1 MKKLLLIFFLFPIF
15 GFSQDDCGTI
25 PTQQQI
31 DYLNQ
36 TRNARKNWNQSKS
49 PLLIPIQN
57 HVVRETD
64 STGGLT
70 IVDISFVMNTLNTY
84 YINSNIQFYEC
95 ASINY
100 INNSTYFDF
109 DQSQEAAI
117 RAANDVTNV
126 INIYYFNSIT
136 SSSGSSLCGYTSF
149 PPGPD
154 RVMMKNS
161 CAING
166 STIVHEL
173 GHYLS
178 LYHTH
183 GPTNTGTTTELVNG
197 SNCSSA
203 GDDLCDT
210 PADPNLSGLVSACQY
225 TGTALDANG
234 QSYVPDPTNIMSYS
248 QKVCRTFLSAGQY
261 NRANYSAIND
271 RGYLS
276 CPIPAPPLASFSILN
291 LSSCSGNISFN
302 DESLYNPNYWN
313 WNFGDGT
320 YSNLQNPSHTYLND
334 GTYDVSL
341 FVSNGLGQD
350 SIFQSGIVTVNL
362 MPPPI
367 AYNDTSYVS
376 PAIFTLSSAT
386 NDVNWYTDTLA
397 ILPIASGSSFITPL
411 LSNTTTYYVREF
423 ADTSVY
429 GGPLDNTIGSGGYYN
444 NDRHL
449 FLDCYTPS
457 TLISTDVY
465 AGTAQAITFELR
477 DNNSQVLA
485 DTTITVQVGLNILYL
500 DFDVP
505 VMNNLELG
513 MNTGN
518 SDLYRNSTGSVY
530 PYTIGNIA
538 SITGHNSPN
547 SVPYHYFFYNLRM
560 KENCISDFA
569 EATAVFMLPTLVDN
583 IVESNFSIYPNPAT
597 NLINISANESIDLID
612 IYDIK
617 GSLIFTK
624 SYQKKSTSIDVSD
637 FAKGVYTIKI
647 VSMKNSIV
655 QQLIIE

>member
-1 MKKLLLIFFLFPIF
+1 MIGF
-15 GFSQDDCGTI
+15 GQDDCGTI

-36 TRNARKNWNQSKS
+36 TRNDRKNWNQSES
-49 PLLIPIQN
+49 ILLLPIQN
-57 HVVRETD
+57 HVVRESD

-70 IVDISFVMNTLNTY
+70 VVDISFVMNMLNTY

-95 ASINY
+95 DSINY
-100 INNSTYFDF
+100 INNSNYYDF
-109 DQSQEAAI
+109 D
-117 RAANDVTNV
+117 ANDENTFCGPNDMQNV
-126 INIYYFNSIT
+126 INIYYFNSVT
-136 SSSGSSLCGYTSF
+136 SSSGSSLCGYAYF

-154 RVMMKNS
+154 RVIMKNS
-161 CAING
+161 CALNG
-166 STIVHEL
+166 STIVHEI

-197 SNCSSA
+197 SNCSFT

-225 TGTALDANG
+225 TGTAVDANG

-271 RGYLS
+271 RGYLN
-276 CPIPAPPLASFSILN
+276 CLTPVPPLASFSILN

-376 PAIFTLSSAT
+376 PAIFTLSSST
-386 NDVNWYTDTLA
+386 NDVNWYTDTLE
-397 ILPIASGSSFITPL
+397 IVPIASGSPFITPL
-411 LSNTTTYYVREF
+411 LSTATTYYVRELENP
-423 ADTSVY
+423 SVY
-429 GGPLDNTIGSGGYYN
+429 GGALDTNIGTGYYYYG
-444 NDRHL
+444 DK
-449 FLDCYTPS
+449 Y
-457 TLISTDVY
+457 LIFDSYVACNLVSADVY
-465 AGTAQAITFELR
+465 AGQSDTIIFEVR
-477 DNNSQVLA
+477 GSTGNVID
-485 DTTITVQVGLNILYL
+485 DTTITVSIGHQTLYL
-500 DFDVP
+500 DFDIP
-505 VMNNLELG
+505 VG
-513 MNTGN
+513 
-518 SDLYRNSTGSVY
+518 SDLQLGLGTIDAGLYKNNNGAIF
-530 PYTIGNIA
+530 PYDISNLI
-538 SITGHNSPN
+538 SITGANNSGTQN
-547 SVPYHYFFYNLRM
+547 NWYNYYNLQF
-560 KENCISDFA
+560 KENC
-569 EATAVFMLPTLVDN
+569 T
-583 IVESNFSIYPNPAT
+583 SNFSKAT
-597 NLINISANESIDLID
+597 TVFMTPSLVESVENNKQL
-612 IYDIK
+612 
-617 GSLIFTK
+617 
-624 SYQKKSTSIDVSD
+624 
-637 FAKGVYTIKI
+637 IKI
-647 VSMKNSIV
+647 VDILGRKVNKKPNTPLFYLYDDGTVEKKI
-655 QQLIIE
+655 IIE

>member
-95 ASINY
+95 DSINY
-100 INNSTYFDF
+100 INNSNYYDF
-109 DQSQEAAI
+109 DG
-117 RAANDVTNV
+117 NDESVFCGQNDIQNV
-126 INIYYFNSIT
+126 VNIYYFNSVIT
-136 SSSGSSLCGYTSF
+136 SSGSGVCGYAYF

-154 RVMMKNS
+154 RVIMNSS
-161 CAING
+161 CALNG
-166 STIVHEL
+166 STIVHEI

-183 GPTNTGTTTELVNG
+183 GPTNNGTTTELVNG

-203 GDDLCDT
+203 GDELCDT
-210 PADPNLSGLVSACQY
+210 PADPNLAGLVTTCQY
-225 TGTALDANG
+225 TGTAVDANG

-276 CPIPAPPLASFSILN
+276 CPILAPPLASFSILN
-291 LSSCSGNISFN
+291 LSSCSGDISFN

-429 GGPLDNTIGSGGYYN
+429 GGVLDTNIGDGYYYYGDKYLIFDSYAACNLVSAEVYAEQSNTI
-444 NDRHL
+444 
-449 FLDCYTPS
+449 
-457 TLISTDVY
+457 I
-465 AGTAQAITFELR
+465 FEVR
-477 DNNSQVLA
+477 DNAGGVID
-485 DTTITVQVGLNILYL
+485 DTTITVSIGYQTLYL
-500 DFDVP
+500 DLDIP
-505 VMNNLELG
+505 VGTNFQLGLGTINAGLYKNNNG
-513 MNTGN
+513 AIF
-518 SDLYRNSTGSVY
+518 
-530 PYTIGNIA
+530 PYNISNLV
-538 SITGHNSPN
+538 SITGANNSGSQN
-547 SVPYHYFFYNLRM
+547 NWYNYYNLQF
-560 KENCISDFA
+560 KENCTSNFSK
-569 EATAVFMLPTLVDN
+569 ATAVFMLPSLVEYVDN
-583 IVESNFSIYPNPAT
+583 SKQ
-597 NLINISANESIDLID
+597 LIKTVDILGRNAKDTKSEVLFY
-612 IYDIK
+612 IYDD
-617 GSLIFTK
+617 GTVE
-624 SYQKKSTSIDVSD
+624 KKI
-637 FAKGVYTIKI
+637 
-647 VSMKNSIV
+647 
-655 QQLIIE
+655 IIE

>member
-109 DQSQEAAI
+109 AQSQEAAI

-271 RGYLS
+271 RGYLN
-276 CPIPAPPLASFSILN
+276 CPTPVPPLASFSILN

-429 GGPLDNTIGSGGYYN
+429 GGVLDTNIGDGYYYYGDKYLIFDSYAACNLVSADVSAEQSNTI
-444 NDRHL
+444 
-449 FLDCYTPS
+449 
-457 TLISTDVY
+457 I
-465 AGTAQAITFELR
+465 FEVR
-477 DNNSQVLA
+477 DNAGSVID
-485 DTTITVQVGLNILYL
+485 DTTITVSIGYQTLYL
-500 DFDVP
+500 DLDIPIGTNFQ
-505 VMNNLELG
+505 LG
-513 MNTGN
+513 LGTINTG
-518 SDLYRNSTGSVY
+518 LYKNNNGAIF
-530 PYTIGNIA
+530 PYNISNLV
-538 SITGHNSPN
+538 SITGANNSGSQN
-547 SVPYHYFFYNLRM
+547 NWYNYYNLQF
-560 KENCISDFA
+560 KENCTSNFSK
-569 EATAVFMLPTLVDN
+569 ATTVFMLPSLVEYVDN
-583 IVESNFSIYPNPAT
+583 SKQ
-597 NLINISANESIDLID
+597 LIKTVDILGRNAKDTKSEVLFY
-612 IYDIK
+612 IYDDGTVEKKI
-617 GSLIFTK
+617 IF
-624 SYQKKSTSIDVSD
+624 
-637 FAKGVYTIKI
+637 
-647 VSMKNSIV
+647 
-655 QQLIIE
+655 E

>member
-15 GFSQDDCGTI
+15 SFSQDDCGTI

-36 TRNARKNWNQSKS
+36 TRNARKNWNQSRS

-70 IVDISFVMNTLNTY
+70 IVDISFVMNILNTY

-95 ASINY
+95 DSINY
-100 INNSTYFDF
+100 INNSNYYDF
-109 DQSQEAAI
+109 DG
-117 RAANDVTNV
+117 NDESVFCGQNDIQNV
-126 INIYYFNSIT
+126 VNIYYFNSVI
-136 SSSGSSLCGYTSF
+136 SSSGVGVCGYAYF

-154 RVMMKNS
+154 RVIMNSS
-161 CAING
+161 CALNG
-166 STIVHEL
+166 STIVHEI

-183 GPTNTGTTTELVNG
+183 GPTNNGTTTELVNG

-203 GDDLCDT
+203 GDELCDT
-210 PADPNLSGLVSACQY
+210 PADPNLAGLVTTCQY
-225 TGTALDANG
+225 TGTAVDANG

-248 QKVCRTFLSAGQY
+248 QKICRTFLSAGQY

-276 CPIPAPPLASFSILN
+276 CPILAPPLASFSILN
-291 LSSCSGNISFN
+291 LSSCSGDISFN

-320 YSNLQNPSHTYLND
+320 YSNLQNPSHTYLNN

-362 MPPPI
+362 MSPPI

-386 NDVNWYTDTLA
+386 NDVNWYTDTLV

-518 SDLYRNSTGSVY
+518 SDLYRNSTGSLY

-569 EATAVFMLPTLVDN
+569 EATAVFMFPSLVEYVDN
-583 IVESNFSIYPNPAT
+583 SKQ
-597 NLINISANESIDLID
+597 LIKTVDILGRNAKDTKSEVLFY
-612 IYDIK
+612 IYDDGTVEKKI
-617 GSLIFTK
+617 IF
-624 SYQKKSTSIDVSD
+624 
-637 FAKGVYTIKI
+637 
-647 VSMKNSIV
+647 
-655 QQLIIE
+655 E

>member
-95 ASINY
+95 ASINS

-197 SNCSSA
+197 SNCSFA

-276 CPIPAPPLASFSILN
+276 CPILAPPLASFSILN
-291 LSSCSGNISFN
+291 LSSCSGDISFN

-429 GGPLDNTIGSGGYYN
+429 GGVLDTNIGDGYYYYGDKYLIFDSYAACNLVSADVSAEQSNTI
-444 NDRHL
+444 
-449 FLDCYTPS
+449 
-457 TLISTDVY
+457 I
-465 AGTAQAITFELR
+465 FEVR
-477 DNNSQVLA
+477 DNAGSVID
-485 DTTITVQVGLNILYL
+485 DTTITVSIGYQTLYL
-500 DFDVP
+500 DLDIPIGTNFQLGLGTINAGLYK
-505 VMNNLELG
+505 NNNG
-513 MNTGN
+513 AIF
-518 SDLYRNSTGSVY
+518 
-530 PYTIGNIA
+530 PYNISNLV
-538 SITGHNSPN
+538 SITGANNSGSQN
-547 SVPYHYFFYNLRM
+547 NWYNYYNLQF
-560 KENCISDFA
+560 KENCTSNFSK
-569 EATAVFMLPTLVDN
+569 ATTVFMLPSLVEYVDN
-583 IVESNFSIYPNPAT
+583 SKQ
-597 NLINISANESIDLID
+597 LIKTVDILGRNAKDTKSEVLFY
-612 IYDIK
+612 IYDDGTVEKKI
-617 GSLIFTK
+617 IF
-624 SYQKKSTSIDVSD
+624 
-637 FAKGVYTIKI
+637 
-647 VSMKNSIV
+647 
-655 QQLIIE
+655 E

>member
-36 TRNARKNWNQSKS
+36 TRNARKNWNKSKS

-57 HVVRETD
+57 HVVRESD

-70 IVDISFVMNTLNTY
+70 IIDISFVMNTLNTY

-95 ASINY
+95 DSINY
-100 INNSTYFDF
+100 INNSNYYDF
-109 DQSQEAAI
+109 DG
-117 RAANDVTNV
+117 NDESVFCGQNDIQNV
-126 INIYYFNSIT
+126 VNIYYFNSVIT
-136 SSSGSSLCGYTSF
+136 SSGSGVCGYAYF

-154 RVMMKNS
+154 RVIMNSS

-166 STIVHEL
+166 STIVHEI

-183 GPTNTGTTTELVNG
+183 GPTNNGTTTELVNG

-203 GDDLCDT
+203 GDELCDT
-210 PADPNLSGLVSACQY
+210 PADPNLAGLVTTCQY
-225 TGTALDANG
+225 TGTAVDANG

-276 CPIPAPPLASFSILN
+276 CPILAPPLASFSILN

-367 AYNDTSYVS
+367 TYNDTSYVS
-376 PAIFTLSSAT
+376 TAIFTLSSAT

-429 GGPLDNTIGSGGYYN
+429 GGVLDTNIGDGYYYYGDKYLIFDSYAACNLVSAEVYAEQSNTI
-444 NDRHL
+444 
-449 FLDCYTPS
+449 
-457 TLISTDVY
+457 I
-465 AGTAQAITFELR
+465 FEVR
-477 DNNSQVLA
+477 DNAGGVID
-485 DTTITVQVGLNILYL
+485 DTTITVSIGYQTLYL
-500 DFDVP
+500 DLDIP
-505 VMNNLELG
+505 VGTNFQLGLGTINAGLYKNNNG
-513 MNTGN
+513 AIF
-518 SDLYRNSTGSVY
+518 
-530 PYTIGNIA
+530 PYNISNLV
-538 SITGHNSPN
+538 SITGANNSGSQN
-547 SVPYHYFFYNLRM
+547 NWYNYYNLQF
-560 KENCISDFA
+560 KENCTSNFSK
-569 EATAVFMLPTLVDN
+569 ATAVFMLPSLVEYVDN
-583 IVESNFSIYPNPAT
+583 SKQ
-597 NLINISANESIDLID
+597 LIKTVDILGRNAKDTKSEVLFY
-612 IYDIK
+612 IYDDGTVEKKI
-617 GSLIFTK
+617 IF
-624 SYQKKSTSIDVSD
+624 
-637 FAKGVYTIKI
+637 
-647 VSMKNSIV
+647 
-655 QQLIIE
+655 E

>member
-109 DQSQEAAI
+109 AQSQEAAI

-276 CPIPAPPLASFSILN
+276 CPIPAPPLSSFSILN
-291 LSSCSGNISFN
+291 SSSCSGNISFN
-302 DESLYNPNYWN
+302 DESLYNPNYWS
-313 WNFGDGT
+313 WSFGDGT

-350 SIFQSGIVTVNL
+350 SIFQSGVIAINL
-362 MPPPI
+362 IPPPI
-367 AYNDTSYVS
+367 AYNDTSYVT
-376 PAIFTLSSAT
+376 PATFQLTTAT
-386 NDVNWYTDTLA
+386 NSVKWYTDTLGSNS
-397 ILPIASGSSFITPL
+397 IYSGSPFTTPL
-411 LSNTTTYYVREF
+411 LNTNTTFYVRELGGSTIF
-423 ADTSVY
+423 
-429 GGPLDNTIGSGGYYN
+429 GGPSDNTIGTGGYYN
-444 NDRHL
+444 NDRHM

-477 DNNSQVLA
+477 DNNSQALA
-485 DTTITVQVGLNILYL
+485 DTTITVQVGLNTLYL

-505 VMNNLELG
+505 VMNDLELG
-513 MNTGN
+513 MSTGN
-518 SDLYRNSTGSVY
+518 SDLYRNSTGSAY
-530 PYTIGNIA
+530 PYAIGNIA
-538 SITGHNSPN
+538 SLTGHNSPN
-547 SVPYHYFFYNLRM
+547 SATYHYFFYNVKM
-560 KENCISDFA
+560 KENCRSNFSK
-569 EATAVFMLPTLVDN
+569 ATAVFMLPSLVEYVDN
-583 IVESNFSIYPNPAT
+583 SKQ
-597 NLINISANESIDLID
+597 LIKTVDILGRNAKDTKSEVLFY
-612 IYDIK
+612 IYDD
-617 GSLIFTK
+617 GTVE
-624 SYQKKSTSIDVSD
+624 KKI
-637 FAKGVYTIKI
+637 
-647 VSMKNSIV
+647 
-655 QQLIIE
+655 IIE

>member
-109 DQSQEAAI
+109 AQSQEAAI

-271 RGYLS
+271 RGYLN
-276 CPIPAPPLASFSILN
+276 CPTPVPPLASFSILN

-429 GGPLDNTIGSGGYYN
+429 GGVLDTNIGDGYYYYG
-444 NDRHL
+444 DKYL
-449 FLDCYTPS
+449 IFDSYTACNLVS
-457 TLISTDVY
+457 ADVY
-465 AGTAQAITFELR
+465 AEQSNTIIFEVR
-477 DNNSQVLA
+477 DNAGSVID
-485 DTTITVQVGLNILYL
+485 DTTITVSIGYQTLYL
-500 DFDVP
+500 DLDIPIGTNFQLGLGTINAGLYK
-505 VMNNLELG
+505 NNNG
-513 MNTGN
+513 AIF
-518 SDLYRNSTGSVY
+518 
-530 PYTIGNIA
+530 PYNISNLV
-538 SITGHNSPN
+538 SITGANNSGSQN
-547 SVPYHYFFYNLRM
+547 NWYNYYNLQF
-560 KENCISDFA
+560 KENCTSNFSK
-569 EATAVFMLPTLVDN
+569 ATTVFMLPSLVEYVDN
-583 IVESNFSIYPNPAT
+583 SKQ
-597 NLINISANESIDLID
+597 LIKTVDILGRNAKDTKSEVLFY
-612 IYDIK
+612 IYDDGTVEKKI
-617 GSLIFTK
+617 IF
-624 SYQKKSTSIDVSD
+624 
-637 FAKGVYTIKI
+637 
-647 VSMKNSIV
+647 
-655 QQLIIE
+655 E

>member
-1 MKKLLLIFFLFPIF
+1 MKKLLLILLYFPIF
-15 GFSQDDCGTI
+15 GYGQDDCGTI

-36 TRNARKNWNQSKS
+36 TRNDRKNWNQSKS
-49 PLLIPIQN
+49 ILLIPIQN
-57 HVVRETD
+57 HVVRESD

-70 IVDISFVMNTLNTY
+70 VVDISFVMNMLNTY

-95 ASINY
+95 DSINY
-100 INNSTYFDF
+100 INSSSYYDF
-109 DQSQEAAI
+109 D
-117 RAANDVTNV
+117 ANDEGVFCSPNDIQNV
-126 INIYYFNSIT
+126 INIYYFNSVT
-136 SSSGSSLCGYTSF
+136 SSSGSGLCGYAYF

-154 RVMMKNS
+154 RVIMDNS
-161 CAING
+161 CAMNG
-166 STIVHEL
+166 STIVHEI

-271 RGYLS
+271 RGYLN
-276 CPIPAPPLASFSILN
+276 CPTPVPPLASFSILN
-291 LSSCSGNISFN
+291 LSSCSGNIRFN

-350 SIFQSGIVTVNL
+350 SIFQSGIVTINL

-367 AYNDTSYVS
+367 AYNDTAYVS

-386 NDVNWYTDTLA
+386 NAVNWYTDTLA
-397 ILPIASGSSFITPL
+397 IIPIASGSPFITPS

-423 ADTSVY
+423 AGASVY
-429 GGPLDNTIGSGGYYN
+429 GGPLDTNIGTGYYYY
-444 NDRHL
+444 D
-449 FLDCYTPS
+449 DKY
-457 TLISTDVY
+457 LIFDSHVTCNLVSADVY
-465 AGTAQAITFELR
+465 AEQSKTIIFEVR
-477 DNNSQVLA
+477 DNTGNVID
-485 DTTITVQVGLNILYL
+485 DTTITVSGGHQTLYL
-500 DFDVP
+500 DFNIPIGTDFQLGLGTINAGLYK
-505 VMNNLELG
+505 NNNGAIFPYNISNLISV
-513 MNTGN
+513 TGANN
-518 SDLYRNSTGSVY
+518 SGTQNNWYNY
-530 PYTIGNIA
+530 
-538 SITGHNSPN
+538 
-547 SVPYHYFFYNLRM
+547 YNLQF
-560 KENCISDFA
+560 KENCISNFSK
-569 EATAVFMLPTLVDN
+569 ATAVFILPSLAESVDN
-583 IVESNFSIYPNPAT
+583 NKVILYPNPT
-597 NLINISANESIDLID
+597 NSLVYLSNKVEYKIYNTLGDVVLIGNDNIIDMRSLD
-612 IYDIK
+612 DGIYFLQSQNIRKKIIK
-617 GSLIFTK
+617 
-624 SYQKKSTSIDVSD
+624 
-637 FAKGVYTIKI
+637 
-647 VSMKNSIV
+647 N
-655 QQLIIE
+655 

>member
-1 MKKLLLIFFLFPIF
+1 MKKLILILFFFPIF
-15 GFSQDDCGTI
+15 GFGQDDCGTI

-95 ASINY
+95 DSINY
-100 INNSTYFDF
+100 INNSNYYDF
-109 DQSQEAAI
+109 DG
-117 RAANDVTNV
+117 NDESVFCGQNDIQNV
-126 INIYYFNSIT
+126 VNIYYFNSVI
-136 SSSGSSLCGYTSF
+136 SSSGAGVCGYAYF

-154 RVMMKNS
+154 RVIMNSS
-161 CAING
+161 CALNG
-166 STIVHEL
+166 STIVHEI

-183 GPTNTGTTTELVNG
+183 GPTNNGTTTELVNG

-203 GDDLCDT
+203 GDELCDT
-210 PADPNLSGLVSACQY
+210 PADPNLAGLVTTCQY
-225 TGTALDANG
+225 TGTAVDANG
-234 QSYVPDPTNIMSYS
+234 QSYLPDPTNIMSYS

-276 CPIPAPPLASFSILN
+276 CPILAPPLASFSILN
-291 LSSCSGNISFN
+291 LSSCSGDISFN

-350 SIFQSGIVTVNL
+350 SIFQSGIVTINL

-538 SITGHNSPN
+538 RITGHNSPN

-569 EATAVFMLPTLVDN
+569 EATAVFILPSLIEDV
-583 IVESNFSIYPNPAT
+583 VKSNFSIYPNPT
-597 NLINISANESIDLID
+597 NSLVYLSSKVEYKIHNTLGDVVLIGNDRIIDMRSLNSGIYFLQNQSIRKKI
-612 IYDIK
+612 IK
-617 GSLIFTK
+617 F
-624 SYQKKSTSIDVSD
+624 
-637 FAKGVYTIKI
+637 
-647 VSMKNSIV
+647 
-655 QQLIIE
+655 

>member
-1 MKKLLLIFFLFPIF
+1 MKKLILIFFLFPIF
-15 GFSQDDCGTI
+15 GFSQHDCGTI

-70 IVDISFVMNTLNTY
+70 IIDISFVMNTLNTY
-84 YINSNIQFYEC
+84 YFNSNIQFYEC
-95 ASINY
+95 TSINY

-271 RGYLS
+271 RGYLNCS
-276 CPIPAPPLASFSILN
+276 TPVAPLASFSILN

-367 AYNDTSYVS
+367 SYNDTSYVS

-429 GGPLDNTIGSGGYYN
+429 GGVLDTNIGDGYYYYG
-444 NDRHL
+444 DK
-449 FLDCYTPS
+449 Y
-457 TLISTDVY
+457 LIFDSYAACNLVSADVY
-465 AGTAQAITFELR
+465 AEQSNTIIFEVR
-477 DNNSQVLA
+477 DNAGSVID
-485 DTTITVQVGLNILYL
+485 DTTITVSIGYQTLYL
-500 DFDVP
+500 NLDIPIGTNFQLGLGTINAGLYK
-505 VMNNLELG
+505 NNNG
-513 MNTGN
+513 AIF
-518 SDLYRNSTGSVY
+518 
-530 PYTIGNIA
+530 PYNISNLV
-538 SITGHNSPN
+538 SITGANNSGSQN
-547 SVPYHYFFYNLRM
+547 NWYNYYNLQF
-560 KENCISDFA
+560 KENCKSNFSK
-569 EATAVFMLPTLVDN
+569 ATAVFMLPSLVENVDN
-583 IVESNFSIYPNPAT
+583 SKQ
-597 NLINISANESIDLID
+597 LIKTVDILGRNAKDTKSEVLFY
-612 IYDIK
+612 IYDDGTVEKKI
-617 GSLIFTK
+617 IF
-624 SYQKKSTSIDVSD
+624 
-637 FAKGVYTIKI
+637 
-647 VSMKNSIV
+647 
-655 QQLIIE
+655 E